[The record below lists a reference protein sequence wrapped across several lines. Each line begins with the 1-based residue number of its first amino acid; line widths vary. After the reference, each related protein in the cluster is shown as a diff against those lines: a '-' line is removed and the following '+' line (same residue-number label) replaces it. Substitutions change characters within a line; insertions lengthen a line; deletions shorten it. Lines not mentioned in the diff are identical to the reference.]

1 MSSLALENLISIAA
15 GLAWITAG
23 DGAFGFALGVVPGSL
38 LLAGGVASLLLPGD
52 PRTPQL
58 TALGAAVAVLV
69 ALPMFAA
76 AGFAQTI
83 GLVAL
88 AAASF
93 VACGWTA
100 QRREPPIDRVP
111 EPRLDLELATKV
123 GFDQLALATMIA
135 TRPGSSFTD
144 VGRAA
149 REIRDAH
156 ALFER
161 SGWLE
166 KPVSYHETPP
176 PLEAPL
182 LRTRSSLGVHF
193 EELSFESG
201 YEPRLGEP
209 GRERWLSYANNRE
222 AHAWVLRHRDASR
235 PWLVCIHGYGMGS
248 PAVDLGA
255 FDARRLHRE
264 LGLNLLFPVLPLHGP
279 RKRALRSG
287 TGFLTGD
294 FLDTIHAEA
303 QAMWDIR
310 RLLAWARG
318 EGAAQI
324 GVYGLSLGGYTASLL
339 ACLDGGL
346 ACAIAGIPAAD
357 FARLVER
364 LAPHQTLREIERLG
378 FDWKLLSDVLSV
390 VSPLALTP
398 LVPRERLSIFGGT
411 ADHLVPADQ
420 VRDLW
425 KHWGE
430 PRIAWYAGSHVSF
443 PREPEVRFLVDD
455 ALRIGGL
462 TAETGF
468 ANAPSSR

>member
-1 MSSLALENLISIAA
+1 MNGRPALENLISIVA
-15 GLAWITAG
+15 GLAWITVG
-23 DGAFGFALGVVPGSL
+23 NGAFAFALGVVPGSL
-38 LLAGGVASLLLPGD
+38 LLAGGVSSLLLPGD

-69 ALPMFAA
+69 ALPMFVA
-76 AGFAQTI
+76 AGFAQTV

-100 QRREPPIDRVP
+100 QRREPPIERVP
-111 EPRLDLELATKV
+111 EPALDLELATKV
-123 GFDQLALATMIA
+123 AFDQLALATMIA
-135 TRPGSSFTD
+135 TRPDSAFTD
-144 VGRAA
+144 VGRGA
-149 REIRDAH
+149 REIREAH

-166 KPVSYHETPP
+166 KPVAYHETPP
-176 PLEAPL
+176 GLEAPR
-182 LRTRSSLGVHF
+182 LRMRSSLGLHF

-201 YEPRLGEP
+201 YEPRPGEP
-209 GRERWLSYANNRE
+209 GRERWLSYVDNRE
-222 AHAWVLRHRDASR
+222 GHAWVLRHRDASR

-248 PAVDLGA
+248 PAVDFGG

-287 TGFLTGD
+287 TGFLSGD
-294 FLDTIHAEA
+294 FLDTVHAEA

-310 RLLAWARG
+310 RLLAWARA
-318 EGAAQI
+318 EGAAKL

-378 FDWKLLSDVLSV
+378 FDWELLRGVLSV

-398 LVPRERLSIFGGT
+398 RVPKERLSIFGGT

-430 PRIAWYAGSHVSF
+430 PRIAWYAGSHLSF

-455 ALRIGGL
+455 ALRVGGL
-462 TAETGF
+462 VGEPG
-468 ANAPSSR
+468 R